1 VKVSIETIL
10 GVIYN
15 VCFIGCFIPQIVKSI
30 RTKSV
35 EDVSIMLC
43 LMSVIGYIA
52 ALGYAWMK
60 FGLDPLL
67 CTNYILS
74 GISAMAMIA
83 VYYKYKL

>member
-1 VKVSIETIL
+1 VKGVEIAL

-15 VCFIGCFIPQIVKSI
+15 VCFIGCFIPQIVKSV

-43 LMSVIGYIA
+43 VMSIVGYMA
-52 ALGYAWMK
+52 ALGYALMK
-60 FGLDPLL
+60 FGFDPLL

-74 GISAMAMIA
+74 GISVMVMIA
-83 VYYKYKL
+83 VYFKYKL

>member
-1 VKVSIETIL
+1 
-10 GVIYN
+10 
-15 VCFIGCFIPQIVKSI
+15 
-30 RTKSV
+30 
-35 EDVSIMLC
+35 MLC

-83 VYYKYKL
+83 VYYKYKLWNLKKTKHLLLSTT